1 MDRLLITGNGPL
13 AGEVAIA
20 GAKNAA
26 LPVLAAALLGSSPLT
41 VSNVPAVRD
50 IDTALKLLELLGCR
64 IERDRATVHIDA
76 GAVHSVRAPYE
87 LVKTMRGAI
96 LLLGP
101 LLARFGSADVSLP
114 GGCAIGSRPVNEHI
128 EGLRAMGADIRIENG
143 YIKAEASRLRGCH
156 YAFDVPSVTGTE
168 NLMMAAALAD
178 GETVLENAA
187 MEPEIGDL
195 ARLLTAMGAR
205 IEGAGSSVVRV
216 EGRPALTGASHRVP
230 PDRIETGTFLA
241 AAAATRGSVTLRN
254 TDPSFLQHVLTK
266 LQASGLALDWGE
278 DWITLD
284 SGGRRCRAMHIS
296 TAPYPGFPTDL
307 QAQFMAVNALAE
319 GSATVVENIFENRFM
334 HVAELKRMGA
344 AIDLQGNTA
353 IVQGRERLQG
363 APVMATDLRA
373 SAGLVIAALA
383 ADGETTIDRVYH
395 LDRGY
400 AGIDDKLASLG
411 GIIRRI
417 H

>member
-26 LPVLAAALLGSSPLT
+26 LPVLAAALLGNTPLT

-50 IDTALKLLELLGCR
+50 IDTALRLLGLLGCR
-64 IERDRATVHIDA
+64 IERDGGTVQLDA

-114 GGCAIGSRPVNEHI
+114 GGCAIGPRPVNEHI
-128 EGLRAMGADIRIENG
+128 EGLRAMGAELRIESG
-143 YIKAEASRLRGCH
+143 YIKAEANRLRGCH

-178 GETVLENAA
+178 GVTVLENAA
-187 MEPEIGDL
+187 MEPEIADL

-205 IEGAGSSVVRV
+205 IDGAGSSVVRI
-216 EGRPALTGASHRVP
+216 EGRPALTGAEHRVP

-254 TDPSFLQHVLTK
+254 TDPSFLQHVLAK
-266 LQASGLALDWGE
+266 LQASGLELRWGE

-284 SGGRRCRAMHIS
+284 SGGRRGRAIHIS

-353 IVQGRERLQG
+353 IVQGRQRLQG

-400 AGIDDKLASLG
+400 AGIDDKLATLG
-411 GIIRRI
+411 GVIRRI

>member
-1 MDRLLITGNGPL
+1 
-13 AGEVAIA
+13 
-20 GAKNAA
+20 
-26 LPVLAAALLGSSPLT
+26 
-41 VSNVPAVRD
+41 
-50 IDTALKLLELLGCR
+50 
-64 IERDRATVHIDA
+64 
-76 GAVHSVRAPYE
+76 
-87 LVKTMRGAI
+87 
-96 LLLGP
+96 
-101 LLARFGSADVSLP
+101 
-114 GGCAIGSRPVNEHI
+114 
-128 EGLRAMGADIRIENG
+128 
-143 YIKAEASRLRGCH
+143 
-156 YAFDVPSVTGTE
+156 
-168 NLMMAAALAD
+168 
-178 GETVLENAA
+178 
-187 MEPEIGDL
+187 
-195 ARLLTAMGAR
+195 
-205 IEGAGSSVVRV
+205 
-216 EGRPALTGASHRVP
+216 
-230 PDRIETGTFLA
+230 
-241 AAAATRGSVTLRN
+241 
-254 TDPSFLQHVLTK
+254 
-266 LQASGLALDWGE
+266 
-278 DWITLD
+278 
-284 SGGRRCRAMHIS
+284 MHIS